1 LAVKEAQKLFEE
13 LLNKK
18 YNLIDKYQ
26 EISLN
31 KLSDKYIE
39 FAKDNKRSWKRDVI
53 SLRNILNMKID
64 NK

>member
-53 SLRNILNMKID
+53 SLNNILNMKID